1 MKAVPQRTA
10 SRQRRRLATTEA
22 DLSAADEDALPEET
36 GPYRRCIVTRERL
49 PKERMIRFVIGPDQT
64 LVPDLAARLPGR
76 GLWLSARADVLEAAR
91 TRGAFA
97 RAARSPVR
105 APQDLA
111 DRVRAGIVRRIG
123 ELLGL
128 ARRAGQ
134 AVAGFDRAREWVR
147 SGRAALILQA
157 FDGSA
162 EERRRFRGGADATQ
176 IRMPVLAPLPAS
188 ALGAVF
194 GRDRAVHVAVAP
206 GRLAELLTQEAGR
219 LSGLGP
225 AGADS
230 APPDARVERPGTA
243 RHLGEDQ
250 AGQ

>member
-1 MKAVPQRTA
+1 MKASP
-10 SRQRRRLATTEA
+10 QRRRPVTTEA
-22 DLSAADEDALPEET
+22 DLSAADDTLPEEV
-36 GPYRRCIVTRERL
+36 GPFRRCIVTRERL
-49 PKERMIRFVIGPDQT
+49 PKERMIRFVIGPGHT
-64 LVPDLAARLPGR
+64 LVPDVAARLPGR
-76 GLWLSARADVLEAAR
+76 GMWLSARGDVLEAAR
-91 TRGAFA
+91 TRDAFA

-111 DRVRAGIVRRIG
+111 DRVRAGIIQRIE

-147 SGRAALILQA
+147 SGRVGLILQA
-157 FDGSA
+157 SDGST
-162 EERRRFRGGADATQ
+162 EERRRFLGGIEAGRTGMA
-176 IRMPVLAPLPAS
+176 VLAPLPA
-188 ALGAVF
+188 ARLGAVF

-206 GRLAELLTQEAGR
+206 GKLAELLTQEVGR
-219 LSGLGP
+219 LSGLGLP
-225 AGADS
+225 GAAS
-230 APPDARVERPGTA
+230 VPPDTRVERSGAA

>member
-1 MKAVPQRTA
+1 M
-10 SRQRRRLATTEA
+10 SRRRRRRATTDA
-22 DLSAADEDALPEET
+22 DLSEADDALPEES

-76 GLWLSARADVLEAAR
+76 GMWLSARGDVLEAAR

-97 RAARSPVR
+97 RAARNPVR
-105 APQDLA
+105 APDDLA
-111 DRVRAGIVRRIG
+111 DRVRAGIVRRIE

-147 SGRAALILQA
+147 GGRAALILQA
-157 FDGSA
+157 SDGSA
-162 EERRRFRGGADATQ
+162 EERRRFLGGSEAIQT
-176 IRMPVLAPLPAS
+176 RMPVFTPLPA
-188 ALGAVF
+188 ATLGGLF

-206 GRLAELLTQEAGR
+206 GRLAELLTLEVGR
-219 LSGLGP
+219 LSGLEQYQP
-225 AGADS
+225 DSDRGAIS
-230 APPDARVERPGTA
+230 G
-243 RHLGEDQ
+243 
-250 AGQ
+250 